1 MDRMDHTD
9 LMAQAV
15 QAYGPKAYAV
25 AALLD
30 KKRWSLESLRPGPQ
44 HTISLENIQSLFH
57 EALDDLKRDR
67 NKDANF
73 NAKGVAVTYTRREPD
88 TPVLEWTERT
98 VSAIGALKSSGCQ
111 ADARTRR
118 GLKRPH
124 EVPEDHI

>member
-1 MDRMDHTD
+1 MDRTDRLD

-15 QAYGPKAYAV
+15 QLYGPKAYAV

-67 NKDANF
+67 NKDAYF
-73 NAKGVAVTYTRREPD
+73 NAKGVADTYASREPKKPD
-88 TPVLEWTERT
+88 SRNLERSDGPTGQT
-98 VSAIGALKSSGCQ
+98 
-111 ADARTRR
+111 DPRTRR

-124 EVPEDHI
+124 EVSEDLF